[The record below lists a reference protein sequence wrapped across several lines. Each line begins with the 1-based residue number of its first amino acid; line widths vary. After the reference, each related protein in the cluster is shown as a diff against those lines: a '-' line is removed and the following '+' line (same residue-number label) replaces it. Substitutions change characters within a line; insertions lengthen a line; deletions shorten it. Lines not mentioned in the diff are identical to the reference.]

1 MQTCAGAGRSFR
13 HVLQAA
19 RSKTFPDRVQAVR
32 NGDGRYSNALYLQV
46 VDDALEVTAAL
57 ARRLAVGITAN

>member
-1 MQTCAGAGRSFR
+1 MQTYAGAGRSFR

-19 RSKTFPDRVQAVR
+19 RIKTFPDRVQAVR

-46 VDDALEVTAAL
+46 VDDEFEVPRSASASL
-57 ARRLAVGITAN
+57 GGGITAN